1 MLLLLK
7 VRLDQ
12 LNLTS
17 LYMKHKH
24 SLFVIIILSLLIVSC
39 KKEPEQSCSTC
50 PVGGSTE
57 SVGFTYTKNGG
68 ATNTAD
74 SAYFNP
80 TTKIIIA
87 YYHGMTNRVI
97 IKTSST
103 APSIYNFTT
112 TANTLSYIEPLGSYN
127 ATVGNINI
135 TGNANNKLSGSFVSN
150 GGGSA
155 STISGQFKNIPQK

>member
-1 MLLLLK
+1 MKIKNSLL
-7 VRLDQ
+7 VVFI
-12 LNLTS
+12 
-17 LYMKHKH
+17 
-24 SLFVIIILSLLIVSC
+24 LFILIVSC

-68 ATNTAD
+68 ATTTAD
-74 SAYFNP
+74 SAFFNP

-103 APSIYNFTT
+103 ALGSYNFTT

-127 ATVGNINI
+127 ATGGYINI
-135 TGNANNKLSGSFVSN
+135 TSNANNKLSGNFVSN

-155 STISGQFKNIPQK
+155 STISGQFKDIPKK